1 MDAPDA
7 KLDRKRWRRAVV
19 LSFLLHVGLLGLGN
33 WAFDA
38 SEEGRDEG
46 IGKVNTVEIV
56 ALSPEE
62 VSALL
67 SRKGTPQAPRLLEA
81 PDASRRSVVQ
91 GPAPLDLVRPIQ
103 NLRNAPSTPQAVM
116 LDVPRVLL
124 ETDSSGLLSHAG
136 VEILDAPWQGELAG
150 GGGSG
155 SGAGALPS
163 PDRVGIGDLEVG
175 SEGAAGDAAP
185 LLDGRMTNR
194 FTLYRQLPKYPRD
207 LIERGVEG
215 TGTWLVEVNVLGRV
229 VDVKTLV
236 STGNQELDES
246 SVEAIEAWRF
256 DSGELSKR
264 EPPYRFQI
272 TFPFKAGP

>member
-7 KLDRKRWRRAVV
+7 KLDGRRWRRAVV
-19 LSFLLHVGLLGLGN
+19 LSCLLHVGLLAVGN

-38 SEEGRDEG
+38 SDDGRDEG
-46 IGKVNTVEIV
+46 IGEVNTVEIV

-67 SRKGTPQAPRLLEA
+67 SRKGAPQAPRLLEA

-136 VEILDAPWQGELAG
+136 VEILDAPWQGEVAD

-185 LLDGRMTNR
+185 LLDGRMTNQ
-194 FTLYRQLPKYPRD
+194 FTLYRQMPNYTRD
-207 LIERGVEG
+207 MRERGVEG
-215 TGTWLVEVNVLGRV
+215 RGMWLIEVNVLGRV
-229 VDVKTLV
+229 IDVTTLV
-236 STGNQELDES
+236 STGEAELDRITID
-246 SVEAIEAWRF
+246 ALEAWIF
-256 DSGELSKR
+256 DPKELAKGD
-264 EPPYRFQI
+264 PPYRFRAAYG
-272 TFPFKAGP
+272 FNADD

>member
-7 KLDRKRWRRAVV
+7 KLDRRRWRRAIA
-19 LSFLLHVGLLGLGN
+19 LSFVFHVGLLAFGN
-33 WAFDA
+33 WAYDA
-38 SEEGRDEG
+38 GEDGRDEG
-46 IGKVNTVEIV
+46 IGEVNTVEIV

-67 SRKGTPQAPRLLEA
+67 SRKGAPQAPRLLEA
-81 PDASRRSVVQ
+81 PDTSRRSVLQ
-91 GPAPLDLVRPIQ
+91 GPAPLDLVRPVQ
-103 NLRNAPSTPQAVM
+103 QLRDAPSTPQAVM

-155 SGAGALPS
+155 SGSGALPS

-185 LLDGRMTNR
+185 LLDGRAANQ
-194 FTLYRQLPKYPRD
+194 FTLYRQMPNYTRDMIERD
-207 LIERGVEG
+207 LEG
-215 TGTWLVEVNVLGRV
+215 TGMWLVEVNVLGRV
-229 VDVKTLV
+229 VDVTTLA
-236 STGNQELDES
+236 STGEPELDEIAL
-246 SVEAIEAWRF
+246 EALDAWIY
-256 DSGELSKR
+256 DPKELAKG
-264 EPPYRFQI
+264 EPPYRFRVAYRF
-272 TFPFKAGP
+272 TP